1 MGRGAYAAL
10 AVLVIPIWVSGCA
23 GSSAPTVTAPTATV
37 TVTATPSSPSPSPS
51 PSSTQSSTPSAS
63 GPAPR
68 ATVTVAAS
76 SAAAEENTLY
86 GNPPQCASDPS
97 SRAACAFV
105 GAIRGGQLSTL
116 TTTAQQAAQAL
127 VLPDGAWGLQR
138 CELVTELTAQCAV
151 LFLSRP
157 GVRLYLTLK
166 PTSDNTAFEV
176 IHAQL
181 EFR

>member
-37 TVTATPSSPSPSPS
+37 TVTATPSAPSPSLG
-51 PSSTQSSTPSAS
+51 STHTSTPSAS
-63 GPAPR
+63 GPAPT

-86 GNPPQCASDPS
+86 GNPPRCASDPS

-105 GAIRGGQLSTL
+105 DAIRGGQLSTL

-138 CELVTELTAQCAV
+138 CELVTQLTAQCAV
-151 LFLSRP
+151 LFLFRP
-157 GVRLYLTLK
+157 GVRLYLTLR